1 MAYVISQNKA
11 MYDSPEF
18 QAKFGSMI
26 KDLDTKRRPGV
37 GTYWVVINQVRW
49 IVTISI
55 MIIIRDH
62 NGMQLVALLVISWVF
77 QGLIICG
84 RPWQSTLEN
93 KMTLFNEIM
102 VSVYLYILMILTDFF
117 AETNPF
123 REDCGWALVMTLL
136 TTFSVNFIKFL
147 VLLPQNMRT
156 KMPCK
161 KKKTKR

>member
-1 MAYVISQNKA
+1 

-26 KDLDTKRRPGV
+26 KDLNTTRRPGV

-49 IVTISI
+49 IITINI

-62 NGMQLVALLVISWVF
+62 NEMQLMTLLFISWVF
-77 QGLIICG
+77 QALIILG
-84 RPWQSTLEN
+84 QPMKSTFEN

-117 AETNPF
+117 AETNPY
-123 REDCGWALVMTLL
+123 REGCGWALVMTLL

-147 VLLPQNMRT
+147 VLLVQNMRS
-156 KMPCK
+156 KMPCM
-161 KKKTKR
+161 KKKTKE

>member
-84 RPWQSTLEN
+84 QPWQSTLEN

-161 KKKTKR
+161 KKKTKE